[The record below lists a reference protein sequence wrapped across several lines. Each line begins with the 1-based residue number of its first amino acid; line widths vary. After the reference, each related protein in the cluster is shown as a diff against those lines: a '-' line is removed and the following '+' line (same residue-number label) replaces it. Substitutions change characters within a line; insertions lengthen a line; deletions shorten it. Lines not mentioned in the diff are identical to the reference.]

1 MKTKLFM
8 TALALPLVFAAC
20 TNEDDF
26 ISAPGNQG
34 ETLTVAVTRG
44 GFGADTKAAWVDEET
59 GASFKWTSNKS
70 PNQDKIGMALLNPS
84 DASKVLTNYE
94 MSLIGWYNA
103 NGKGAAAGYNQE
115 ASNGVKYT
123 TTEPTDGNANAGVFE
138 ATGLTVMDG
147 SYIVY
152 HPYDENFAKAGYLA
166 VDFRPNQE
174 VESTTA
180 ATATTVA
187 EAKTK
192 MLTAAGNNAFSYS
205 QPTTIEKGGKVSSD
219 FATTNLS
226 ALVKLALSKFPT
238 DTKLEKVILLE
249 DNANFDKNSKGFLK
263 SAHLNASKIT
273 TQSGLNSLESPVY
286 TSMIKFAFTDKTN
299 SKPGLE
305 LKEDANIYL
314 VAGPRTSTAKYSI
327 LLINNENKASIW
339 GANVKF
345 EAGAKNTISIA
356 DDSKHPFETLIVTDG
371 ADLKAIL
378 GTPTTYDNA
387 TINILGELTVEDLVT
402 VEAKGVTVKAYN
414 NNPETSLKFVAKN
427 NDVTLY
433 SASGITGA
441 AEGLTF
447 KVPVTLASEG
457 SYSMHLGG
465 HVAMTEINNT
475 GNLVLRGSN
484 LSIKTVTNAEGATIT
499 LARQS
504 IVNTT
509 GNVTNN
515 GTIILNGAT
524 TGSSAQSGATWNIE
538 KNTTVTN
545 NGTINNYFT
554 VNNFGTIDNTN
565 GTYVQ
570 KLEGKFIGQYDI
582 AADKRGNYVI
592 EVSGDDQFEY
602 ANGTTCTTIR
612 VVNATIGKV
621 VTDPKTDVNILAGL
635 DIEKKVEMT
644 GTNAKL
650 ILDDT
655 NLEGG
660 LYIIDDN
667 TTATI
672 SGTATAS
679 LIEIKAASAQGAT
692 APKLTIEANSII
704 KAEAIVNN
712 GQGSIKEGSTGIP
725 ADVKTLSST
734 GKGVWDNYPQVVTS
748 L

>member
-44 GFGADTKAAWVDEET
+44 GFGADTKAAWTDEEEGAKFEWTTT
-59 GASFKWTSNKS
+59 GEDG
-70 PNQDKIGMALLNPS
+70 DKIGMALLNPS

-103 NGKGAAAGYNQE
+103 NGKGAAASYGKT

-123 TTEPTDGNANAGVFE
+123 EAKPNDGNANAGVFQ

-147 SYIVY
+147 NYIVY
-152 HPYDENFAKAGYLA
+152 HPYDADFAKAGYLA
-166 VDFRPNQE
+166 VDFRTNQS

-180 ATATTVA
+180 STATTVA
-187 EAKTK
+187 EAQNK

-286 TSMIKFAFTDKTN
+286 TSMINFAFTDAAN
-299 SKPGLE
+299 PGLT
-305 LKEDANIYL
+305 LASDANIYL
-314 VAGPRTSTAKYSI
+314 VAGPRTSTAQYSI

-339 GANVKF
+339 GAKVKF
-345 EAGAKNTISIA
+345 EAGAKNTIGIEYNA
-356 DDSKHPFETLIVTDG
+356 DHAFETLIVTDG
-371 ADLKAIL
+371 ADLKTIL
-378 GTPTTYDNA
+378 ETATTYDN
-387 TINILGELTVEDLVT
+387 TEINILGELTVEDLET
-402 VEAKGVTVKAYN
+402 VKAKGVTVKAYKN
-414 NNPETSLKFVAKN
+414 NSETSLKFVAKSK
-427 NDVTLY
+427 DATLS
-433 SASGITGA
+433 SAAGITGA
-441 AEGLTF
+441 EEGLQF
-447 KVPVTLASEG
+447 EVPVTMASE
-457 SYSMHLGG
+457 STYSMNLGG
-465 HVAMTEINNT
+465 HVALNEINNT

-484 LSIKTVTNAEGATIT
+484 LSIKNVTNAANATIT
-499 LARQS
+499 FARQS
-504 IVNTT
+504 SVNTT

-515 GTIILNGAT
+515 GTINLNAAT
-524 TGSSAQSGATWNIE
+524 TGTGAQAGATWNIA
-538 KNTTVTN
+538 KGTTVTN

-554 VNNFGTIDNTN
+554 VNNFGTIDNTK

-582 AADKRGNYVI
+582 ADDKRGNYVI
-592 EVSGDDQFEY
+592 EVNGDDQFEY

-612 VVNATIGKV
+612 VVNAPIGKV
-621 VTDPKTDVNILAGL
+621 VTDPKTEENILAGL
-635 DIEKKVEMT
+635 EIEKKVEMT
-644 GTNAKL
+644 GAAAKL
-650 ILDDT
+650 ILDNT

-660 LYIIDDN
+660 LYIINDG

-679 LIEIKAASAQGAT
+679 LIQINAASAQGAA

-712 GQGSIKEGSTGIP
+712 GQGSIQEGSTGIP

-734 GKGVWDNYPQVVTS
+734 GSGVWDNYPQVVPS

>member
-44 GFGADTKAAWVDEET
+44 GFGADTKAAWTDEEE
-59 GASFKWTSNKS
+59 GAKFEWTTLNT
-70 PNQDKIGMALLNPS
+70 DKIGMALLNPS

-103 NGKGAAAGYNQE
+103 NGKGVAGSYTE
-115 ASNGVKYT
+115 TASNGVKYT
-123 TTEPTDGNANAGVFE
+123 TTKPSDGNANAGVFQ

-147 SYIVY
+147 NYIVY
-152 HPYDENFAKAGYLA
+152 HPYDADFAKAGYLA
-166 VDFRPNQE
+166 VDFRTNQT

-180 ATATTVA
+180 TTATTVA
-187 EAKTK
+187 EAQTK
-192 MLTAAGNNAFSYS
+192 MLTAAGDNAFSYS

-238 DTKLEKVILLE
+238 ETKLEKVILLE

-286 TSMIKFAFTDKTN
+286 TSMINFAFTDGTA
-299 SKPGLE
+299 PGLT
-305 LKEDANIYL
+305 LASDANIYL
-314 VAGPRTSTAKYSI
+314 VAGPRTSTAQYSI
-327 LLINNENKASIW
+327 LLINDENKASIW
-339 GANVKF
+339 RAAVKF
-345 EAGAKNTISIA
+345 EAGAKNTIGIA
-356 DDSKHPFETLIVTDG
+356 DNGNHPFETLIVTDG
-371 ADLKAIL
+371 ADLKSIL
-378 GTPTTYDNA
+378 ETATDYDGK
-387 TINILGELTVEDLVT
+387 TINILGELTVENLGAVK
-402 VEAKGVTVKAYN
+402 AKGVTVKAYN
-414 NNPETSLKFVAKN
+414 SNPETSLKFVAKSD
-427 NDVTLY
+427 DVTLS
-433 SASGITGA
+433 SASGITSA

-447 KVPVTLASEG
+447 EVPVTLASEG
-457 SYSMHLGG
+457 TNSMNLGG

-484 LSIKTVTNAEGATIT
+484 LSIKSVTNAENATIT
-499 LARQS
+499 FARQS
-504 IVNTT
+504 SVNTT

-515 GTIILNGAT
+515 GTINLNGAT
-524 TGSSAQSGATWNIE
+524 TGSSAQTGATWNIA
-538 KNTTVTN
+538 KGTTVTN

-592 EVSGDDQFEY
+592 EVNSDEQFTY

-612 VVNATIGKV
+612 IVNEKIGETVVDSKTGATIMTNLK
-621 VTDPKTDVNILAGL
+621 
-635 DIEKKVEMT
+635 IEKKIEMT
-644 GTNAKL
+644 GANAEL
-650 ILDDT
+650 LLDDT

-660 LYIIDDN
+660 LYIINDA

-679 LIEIKAASAQGAT
+679 LIQINAASAQGAA

-712 GQGSIKEGSTGIP
+712 GQGSIQEGSTGIP

-734 GKGVWDNYPQVVTS
+734 GNGVWDNYPQVVTS

>member
-1 MKTKLFM
+1 M

-44 GFGADTKAAWVDEET
+44 GFGADTKAAWTDEEE
-59 GASFKWTSNKS
+59 GAKFEWTTLNT
-70 PNQDKIGMALLNPS
+70 DKIGMALLNPS

-103 NGKGAAAGYNQE
+103 NGKGVAGSYTE
-115 ASNGVKYT
+115 TASNGVKYT
-123 TTEPTDGNANAGVFE
+123 TTKPSDGNANAGVFQ

-147 SYIVY
+147 NYIVY
-152 HPYDENFAKAGYLA
+152 HPYDADFAKAGYLA
-166 VDFRPNQE
+166 VDFRTNQT

-180 ATATTVA
+180 TTATTVA
-187 EAKTK
+187 EAQTK
-192 MLTAAGNNAFSYS
+192 MLTAAGDNAFSYS

-238 DTKLEKVILLE
+238 ETKLEKVILLE

-286 TSMIKFAFTDKTN
+286 TSMINFAFTDGTA
-299 SKPGLE
+299 PGLT
-305 LKEDANIYL
+305 LASDANIYL
-314 VAGPRTSTAKYSI
+314 VAGPRTSTAQYSI
-327 LLINNENKASIW
+327 LLINDENKASIW
-339 GANVKF
+339 RAAVKF
-345 EAGAKNTISIA
+345 EAGAKNTIGIA
-356 DDSKHPFETLIVTDG
+356 DNGNHPFETLIVTDG
-371 ADLKAIL
+371 ADLKSIL
-378 GTPTTYDNA
+378 ETATDYDGK
-387 TINILGELTVEDLVT
+387 TINILGELTVENLGAVK
-402 VEAKGVTVKAYN
+402 AKGVTVKAYN
-414 NNPETSLKFVAKN
+414 SNPETSLKFVAKSD
-427 NDVTLY
+427 DVTLS
-433 SASGITGA
+433 SASGITSA

-447 KVPVTLASEG
+447 EVPVTLASEG
-457 SYSMHLGG
+457 TNSMNLGG

-484 LSIKTVTNAEGATIT
+484 LSIKSVTNAENATIT
-499 LARQS
+499 FARQS
-504 IVNTT
+504 SVNTT

-515 GTIILNGAT
+515 GTINLNGAT
-524 TGSSAQSGATWNIE
+524 TGSSAQTGATWNIA
-538 KNTTVTN
+538 KGTTVTN

-592 EVSGDDQFEY
+592 EVNSDEQFTY

-612 VVNATIGKV
+612 IVNEKIGETVVDSKTGATIMTNLK
-621 VTDPKTDVNILAGL
+621 
-635 DIEKKVEMT
+635 IEKKIEMT
-644 GTNAKL
+644 GANAEL
-650 ILDDT
+650 LLDDT

-660 LYIIDDN
+660 LYIINDA

-679 LIEIKAASAQGAT
+679 LIQINAASAQGAA

-712 GQGSIKEGSTGIP
+712 GQGSIQEGSTGIP

-734 GKGVWDNYPQVVTS
+734 GNGVWDNYPQVVTS

>member
-44 GFGADTKAAWVDEET
+44 GFGADTKAAWVDKET
-59 GASFKWTSNKS
+59 GASFEWTSNAD

-94 MSLIGWYNA
+94 MSLVGWYNA
-103 NGKGAAAGYNQE
+103 NGKGSAANYTTPAD
-115 ASNGVKYT
+115 NGVKYT
-123 TTEPTDGNANAGVFE
+123 TTKPTDGNANAGVFQ

-147 SYIVY
+147 NYIVY
-152 HPYDENFAKAGYLA
+152 HPYDDAFAKAGYLA
-166 VDFRPNQE
+166 VDFRPNQT
-174 VESTTA
+174 VAAKTA
-180 ATATTVA
+180 STATTVTDA
-187 EAKTK
+187 ETA

-205 QPTTIEKGGKVSSD
+205 QPTTIEKGGKVTSD

-226 ALVKLALSKFPT
+226 ALVKLALSKFPK

-286 TSMIKFAFTDKTN
+286 TSMINFAFTDATA
-299 SKPGLE
+299 PGL
-305 LKEDANIYL
+305 KFTGDANIYM
-314 VAGPRTSTAKYSI
+314 VAGPRTSTAQYSI
-327 LLINNENKASIW
+327 LLINDENKASIW
-339 GANVKF
+339 GAKVKF

-356 DDSKHPFETLIVTDG
+356 YNDNHPFKTLIVTDG
-371 ADLKAIL
+371 ADLKKIL
-378 GTPTTYDNA
+378 TTATTYDN
-387 TINILGELTVEDLVT
+387 TEVNILGELTVEDLGAVK
-402 VEAKGVTVKAYN
+402 AKGVTVKAYN
-414 NNPETSLKFVAKN
+414 NNSETSLKFVAEGN
-427 NDVTLY
+427 SVSLS
-433 SASGITGA
+433 SASGVTDA
-441 AEGLTF
+441 ANGLKF
-447 KVPVTLASEG
+447 EVPVTLASEG
-457 SYSMHLGG
+457 TRKMTLDG
-465 HVAMTEINNT
+465 HVAMNEINNT
-475 GNLVLRGSN
+475 GNLILRGSN
-484 LSIKTVTNAEGATIT
+484 LSIKSVTNAENATIT
-499 LARQS
+499 FARQS
-504 IVNTT
+504 SVNTT

-515 GTIILNGAT
+515 GTININGAT
-524 TGSSAQSGATWNIE
+524 NLSALTGATWNIA
-538 KNTTVTN
+538 KGTTVTN

-554 VNNFGTIDNTN
+554 VNNFGTIDNTK

-592 EVSGDDQFEY
+592 EVNGDDQFDY

-612 VVNATIGKV
+612 VVNAPIGKV
-621 VTDPKTDVNILAGL
+621 VVNKDDVNILADL
-635 DIEKKVEMT
+635 TIEKKVEMT
-644 GTNAKL
+644 GTAAKL
-650 ILDDT
+650 ILDNT
-655 NLEGG
+655 ELEGG
-660 LYIIDDN
+660 LYIINDG

-679 LIEIKAASAQGAT
+679 KIQINAASAQGAA

-712 GQGSIKEGSTGIP
+712 GQGSIQEGSTGIP

-734 GKGVWDNYPQVVTS
+734 GNGVWDNYPQVVTS